1 MAHDSQTPETL
12 HKKDK
17 RTLFFVGFFGLLT
30 LMIGVAIAAYAFINY
45 KYETPL
51 KVETAQETIVFQVP
65 KGSGLSSI
73 ANRLEKE
80 KLINSAFMFKL
91 VTKLRG
97 NEANF
102 KAGEFAL
109 TPGVSMANIYTD
121 LAEGKAI
128 LYPVTVAEGLAS
140 LQVMALLDTIP
151 ELIDDNPS
159 TPMEGS
165 LLPETYMIPK
175 GMKQSEFIRKMQTA
189 QRRVLDS
196 LWENRADNLP
206 ITSKAEAVI
215 LASII
220 EKETGIGG
228 ERHEVSG
235 VFVNRLRRGMRLQ
248 TDPTIIYGIT
258 KGLPLGRRIYRSEI
272 DLKTDWNTYQIN
284 GLPKTAICNPGAR
297 ALEAALNPAQTKNL
311 FFVADGTGGHVF
323 AETLAGHERNVREWR
338 KVQRARGLR

>member
-1 MAHDSQTPETL
+1 MAHDSQTPEKL

-17 RTLFFVGFFGLLT
+17 RTLAFIGFFGLLT
-30 LMIGVAIAAYAFINY
+30 LFIGVALASYAFVNY
-45 KYETPL
+45 KYERPL
-51 KVETAQETIVFQVP
+51 KAKTVQEAVVFQVP

-80 KLINSAFMFKL
+80 NLINSAFMFKL

-109 TPGVSMANIYTD
+109 MPGASMAKIYTD

-140 LQVMALLDTIP
+140 LQIMALLDNTP
-151 ELIDDNPS
+151 ELIDDNPP
-159 TPMEGS
+159 TPIEGS
-165 LLPETYMIPK
+165 LLPETYMTPK
-175 GMKQSEFIRKMQTA
+175 GMKQSELIRKMQMA
-189 QRRVLDS
+189 QRTVLDK

-206 ITSKAEAVI
+206 ITSKAEAII

-228 ERHEVSG
+228 ERHEVAG
-235 VFVNRLRRGMRLQ
+235 VFTNRLRRGMRLQ

-258 KGLPLGRRIYRSEI
+258 KGMPLGRRIYKSEI
-272 DLKTDWNTYQIN
+272 NRKTEWNTYQID
-284 GLPKTAICNPGAR
+284 GLPKTAICNPGER
-297 ALEAALNPAQTKNL
+297 ALEAALNPAQTKNI

-338 KVQRARGLR
+338 KVQRERGLR

>member
-1 MAHDSQTPETL
+1 MAPDSQKTKKL

-17 RTLFFVGFFGLLT
+17 RTLAFVGFFGLLT
-30 LMIGVAIAAYAFINY
+30 LMAGIVLASYAFVNY
-45 KYETPL
+45 KYESPL
-51 KVETAQETIVFQVP
+51 KLDSPKESVVFEVP

-73 ANRLEKE
+73 AARLERE
-80 KLINSAFMFKL
+80 NLISSAFIFKL
-91 VTKLRG
+91 VTKIRG
-97 NEANF
+97 NEAKF

-109 TPGVSMANIYTD
+109 EPGASMAKIYAD

-140 LQVMALLDTIP
+140 LQVMALLDSIP
-151 ELIDDNPS
+151 ELVDDNPP

-165 LLPETYMIPK
+165 LLPETYMIPR
-175 GMKQSEFIRKMQTA
+175 GMKQSELIRKMQVA
-189 QRRVLDS
+189 QRNVLDS

-206 ITSKAEAVI
+206 IKSKAEAVI

-228 ERHEVSG
+228 ERHEVAG
-235 VFVNRLRRGMRLQ
+235 VFVNRLRKGMRLQ

-272 DLKTDWNTYQIN
+272 NRKTDWNTYQID

-338 KVQRARGLR
+338 KVQRERGLR

>member
-1 MAHDSQTPETL
+1 
-12 HKKDK
+12 
-17 RTLFFVGFFGLLT
+17 V
-30 LMIGVAIAAYAFINY
+30 NY

-51 KVETAQETIVFQVP
+51 KTETAQESLVFEVP

-73 ANRLEKE
+73 ATRLERE
-80 KLINSAFMFKL
+80 NLINSAFIFKL
-91 VTKLRG
+91 VTKIRG

-102 KAGEFAL
+102 KAGEFSL
-109 TPGVSMANIYTD
+109 NRGDSMAKIYSD
-121 LAEGKAI
+121 LADGKAI

-140 LQVMALLDTIP
+140 LQVMALLDGIA
-151 ELIDDNPS
+151 ELVDDNPP

-165 LLPETYMIPK
+165 LLPETYMIPR
-175 GMKQSEFIRKMQTA
+175 GMKQSELIRKMQMA
-189 QRRVLDS
+189 QRNVLDK
-196 LWENRADNLP
+196 LWENRAEGLP
-206 ITSKAEAVI
+206 IKSKSEAII

-228 ERHEVSG
+228 ERHEVAG
-235 VFVNRLRRGMRLQ
+235 VFTNRLRKGMRLQ

-272 DLKTDWNTYQIN
+272 NRKTDWNTYQID

-297 ALEAALNPAQTKNL
+297 ALEAALNPAQTNNL

-338 KVQRARGLR
+338 KVQRERGLR

>member
-1 MAHDSQTPETL
+1 MAPDSQPKEKL

-17 RTLFFVGFFGLLT
+17 RTLAFVGFFGLLT
-30 LMIGVAIAAYAFINY
+30 IIVGMTLASYAFVNY

-51 KVETAQETIVFQVP
+51 KTETAQESLVFEVP

-73 ANRLEKE
+73 ATRLERE
-80 KLINSAFMFKL
+80 NLINSAFIFKL
-91 VTKLRG
+91 VTKIRG

-102 KAGEFAL
+102 KAGEFSL
-109 TPGVSMANIYTD
+109 NRGDSMAKIYSD
-121 LAEGKAI
+121 LADGKAI

-140 LQVMALLDTIP
+140 LQVMALLDGIA
-151 ELIDDNPS
+151 ELVDDNPP

-165 LLPETYMIPK
+165 LLPETYMIPR
-175 GMKQSEFIRKMQTA
+175 GMKQSELIRKMQMA
-189 QRRVLDS
+189 QRNVLDK
-196 LWENRADNLP
+196 LWENRAEGLP
-206 ITSKAEAVI
+206 IKSKSEAII

-228 ERHEVSG
+228 ERHEVAG
-235 VFVNRLRRGMRLQ
+235 VFTNRLRKGMRLQ

-272 DLKTDWNTYQIN
+272 NRKTDWNTYQID

-297 ALEAALNPAQTKNL
+297 ALEAALNPAQTNNL

-338 KVQRARGLR
+338 KVQRERGLR